1 MMEINFN
8 YLYSQFS
15 LPSSY
20 MGKGCKNRLTLAFTL
35 EFLSI
40 FYSIPTK
47 WKKIPGESL
56 PLDLYL
62 LSLKLFR
69 KKNVTYIMQHQKV
82 SRKKSVALDIP
93 QITASV
99 NWNTH
104 RFQIGEDDGVE
115 LQILIQSIQNIV

>member
-1 MMEINFN
+1 MEENSWRI
-8 YLYSQFS
+8 
-15 LPSSY
+15 
-20 MGKGCKNRLTLAFTL
+20 LAFRSVPVVSQT
-35 EFLSI
+35 FQ
-40 FYSIPTK
+40 
-47 WKKIPGESL
+47 
-56 PLDLYL
+56 
-62 LSLKLFR
+62 